1 MAGYKSVRT
10 ATQGT
15 TIKKSS
21 VQINFFLVLLSSFH
35 RHCLSSLATP
45 MLKGTAKQWKVKG
58 KKN

>member
-15 TIKKSS
+15 TIKKPG
-21 VQINFFLVLLSSFH
+21 VQINFFLVLLSIFH
-35 RHCLSSLATP
+35 RHWLSLLATP